1 MTIATK
7 ARTRLRSLKKYAAAT
22 KFKLAEADEQI
33 KGLPKLMANESI
45 PTHFVSATKEVI
57 VFLVERLTL
66 DL

>member
-7 ARTRLRSLKKYAAAT
+7 ARTRLRSLKRYAT
-22 KFKLAEADEQI
+22 MFKLAEADEQI

>member
-1 MTIATK
+1 MAIATK
-7 ARTRLRSLKKYAAAT
+7 ARTRLRSLKRYAT
-22 KFKLAEADEQI
+22 MFKLAEADEQI

-57 VFLVERLTL
+57 VFLVVRLTW

>member
-1 MTIATK
+1 VAIATK
-7 ARTRLRSLKKYAAAT
+7 ARTRLRNLKRYATAT
-22 KFKLAEADEQI
+22 MFKLAEADEQI

-57 VFLVERLTL
+57 VFLVVRLTW

>member
-7 ARTRLRSLKKYAAAT
+7 ARTRLRSLKRYAT
-22 KFKLAEADEQI
+22 MFKLAEADEQI

-57 VFLVERLTL
+57 VFLVVRLTW